1 MSNSKNDSNPAH
13 FRENIHLHLPVEVV
27 LKKDQKTG
35 KLTRGYVRWI
45 LTSKPY
51 HSRGIKVM
59 IENRQVGRVQHIG
72 WDGDMSLNPE
82 RIVND

>member
-1 MSNSKNDSNPAH
+1 MTLPEKVDAKGNSANYLI
-13 FRENIHLHLPVEVV
+13 NIKLHAMVEVV

-35 KLTRGYVRWI
+35 KTTTGRVRSI

-59 IENRQVGRVQHIG
+59 LDSRQIGRVQKIL
-72 WDGDMSLNPE
+72 D
-82 RIVND
+82 VV

>member
-1 MSNSKNDSNPAH
+1 MLNTKNDTNPAH
-13 FRENIHLHLPVEVV
+13 YRENIQLHMPVEVV

-35 KLTRGYVRWI
+35 RLTRGYVRWI

-59 IENRQVGRVQHIG
+59 IENRQVGRVQQIG
-72 WDGDMSLNPE
+72 WDGDLTPNPE
-82 RIVND
+82 CLK

>member
-1 MSNSKNDSNPAH
+1 MSTSKNDTNPAH
-13 FRENIHLHLPVEVV
+13 HRHHIQLHMPVEVV

-59 IENRQVGRVQHIG
+59 IENRQVGRVQNIG
-72 WDGDMSLNPE
+72 WDGDLTLNPE
-82 RIVND
+82 RLD

>member
-1 MSNSKNDSNPAH
+1 MIINEKDNNPAH
-13 FRENIHLHLPVEVV
+13 FRANIVLHAPVEVV

-35 KLTRGYVRWI
+35 ALTKGFVRWI

-59 IENRQVGRVQHIG
+59 LETRQVGRVQNIG
-72 WDGDMSLNPE
+72 WKSPKNQDTD
-82 RIVND
+82 